1 MKPSNLYAILEANN
15 KNPHYIQLS
24 MVAYTCN
31 PHTLEGKVEVS
42 LSPTWASEWDFV
54 SIQKSFLPLHYS
66 WIQAL
71 HFCRLFTALHYWSWT
86 QCFYSWP
93 NIKVCQQRALEEH

>member
-42 LSPTWASEWDFV
+42 LRPTWASEWDFV
-54 SIQKSFLPLHYS
+54 SKKHNTTKPPLYPEKLPAPTLLMNPGS
-66 WIQAL
+66 AL
-71 HFCRLFTALHYWSWT
+71 LQVIYCSALLKLNSMLLQLT
-86 QCFYSWP
+86 Q
-93 NIKVCQQRALEEH
+93 H